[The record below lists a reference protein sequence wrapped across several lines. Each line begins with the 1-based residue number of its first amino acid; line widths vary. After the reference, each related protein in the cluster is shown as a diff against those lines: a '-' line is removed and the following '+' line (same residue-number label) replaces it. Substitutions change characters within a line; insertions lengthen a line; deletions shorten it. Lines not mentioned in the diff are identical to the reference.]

1 MTSDEYERSKP
12 VMEIKTKILATR
24 LRAGHCTKDV
34 LFEAA
39 DRLDALLE
47 DLKMVLAREAKT
59 QARHD
64 NKLDAQD
71 DEKAD
76 WQSETM
82 HQNALLHDALTR
94 AEVAEAKLAN
104 ASDAL
109 KEILFLSNEDD
120 VGGWLDALARA
131 QALMTELENAK

>member
-64 NKLDAQD
+64 DKLDAQD
-71 DEKAD
+71 DENAD
-76 WQSETM
+76 WQSEAM

-94 AEVAEAKLAN
+94 AEVAEAKLAK
-104 ASDAL
+104 AVA
-109 KEILFLSNEDD
+109 
-120 VGGWLDALARA
+120 ALAA
-131 QALMTELENAK
+131 IGNAKTSGGGQAGVLAFHAREALAEIKGE